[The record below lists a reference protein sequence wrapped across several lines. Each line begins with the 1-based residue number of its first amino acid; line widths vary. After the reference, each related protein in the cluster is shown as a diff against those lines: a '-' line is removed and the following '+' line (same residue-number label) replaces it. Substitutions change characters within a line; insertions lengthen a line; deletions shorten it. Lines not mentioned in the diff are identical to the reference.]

1 MGTTL
6 RLGRFTPF
14 ISGEGDDY
22 PMYGVSWFEAAEFAN
37 RRSARSGLEPAYE
50 ISGTD
55 VTWNRTANG
64 YRLPTE
70 AEWEFAARGGIACRE
85 NFAFSGSNSPGEVA
99 WYIGNS
105 GGSIQPVGML
115 RPNALGLYDMSG
127 NVMEWVWDWWGDLP
141 TDEQATNPEGAPSGE
156 SRVLRG
162 GNWRISPSAART
174 TSRSRDAPSVQ
185 WGNDGFRL
193 VRPL

>member
-1 MGTTL
+1 VKKSILAMATAALFLAAAPAAFSRDGGMVRVEGGTFDMNGRSVTVSSFYMDAHLATQREWTELMGTTL

-55 VTWNRTANG
+55 VTWNRAANG

-70 AEWEFAARGGIACRE
+70 AEWEFAAM
-85 NFAFSGSNSPGEVA
+85 AFGEIHPVA
-99 WYIGNS
+99 
-105 GGSIQPVGML
+105 
-115 RPNALGLYDMSG
+115 MSG
-127 NVMEWVWDWWGDLP
+127 MP
-141 TDEQATNPEGAPSGE
+141 PPASRQSMATSLIFPAHPE
-156 SRVLRG
+156 LRQTG
-162 GNWRISPSAART
+162 
-174 TSRSRDAPSVQ
+174 RSVNMP
-185 WGNDGFRL
+185 
-193 VRPL
+193 